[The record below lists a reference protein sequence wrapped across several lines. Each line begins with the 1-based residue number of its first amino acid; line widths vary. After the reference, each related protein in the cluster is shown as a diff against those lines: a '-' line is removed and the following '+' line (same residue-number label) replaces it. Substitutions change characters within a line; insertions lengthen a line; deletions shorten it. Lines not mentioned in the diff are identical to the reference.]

1 VSALRRRVTAGKHST
16 GTNGGDLTALWEGF
30 DGYLAARAPTEAH
43 KAEVRRY
50 RERVRETIAQEHR
63 LMGFFQSGSFRHGT
77 AVMPYSD
84 VDYIAR
90 IHYADRPG
98 SSNTILNNLRDLL
111 KRELWEAAVS
121 VRRPT
126 VTIEFRGLLPYYE
139 ITPAYLER
147 GTTDKDLVLLI
158 PAPGGG
164 WREAAP
170 QAHNKI
176 VADLDRRHG
185 GDVREVARLL
195 KAWKYE
201 HSVSISSFYLE
212 MRAAEYGKNH
222 DTVYALTAIRS
233 IVTTLVNQGLPAM
246 NDPARLVS
254 RISACSSESA
264 RTSAM
269 TDLRRFKK
277 EIDAACAAWLA
288 NKRYEMNEA
297 LQAIWGST
305 FPYCDT

>member
-1 VSALRRRVTAGKHST
+1 VTAGSSERQR
-16 GTNGGDLTALWEGF
+16 GDVVTALWEGF
-30 DGYLAARAPTEAH
+30 DRYLAARAPTEAH
-43 KAEVRRY
+43 KAEVRQY
-50 RERVRETIAQEHR
+50 RERIREIIAAQYR
-63 LMGFFQSGSFRHGT
+63 LMSFYQSGSFQHGT

-90 IHYADRPG
+90 IHYQDRPV

-111 KRELWEAAVS
+111 KRELWEATVS

-147 GTTDKDLVLLI
+147 GTTDEDRVALI
-158 PAPGGG
+158 PSPGGG

-170 QAHNKI
+170 KAHSKI
-176 VADLDRRHG
+176 VADVDRKHG
-185 GDVREVARLL
+185 GDVREMARLL

-201 HSVSISSFYLE
+201 NAVSVSSFYLE

-222 DTVYALTAIRS
+222 DTVYPFTAIRS

-254 RISACSSESA
+254 RVSACSSESA
-264 RTSAM
+264 RVSAM
-269 TDLRRFKK
+269 TDLRKFKRN
-277 EIDAACAAWLA
+277 IDGAHAAWLA
-288 NKRYEMNEA
+288 NERYDMNQA
-297 LQAIWGST
+297 LQAIWGSG

>member
-1 VSALRRRVTAGKHST
+1 M
-16 GTNGGDLTALWEGF
+16 TALWEGF
-30 DGYLAARAPTEAH
+30 DQYLARRAPTESH

-50 RERVRETIAQEHR
+50 RERVRETIASKHR
-63 LMGFFQSGSFRHGT
+63 LMGFFQSGSFQHGT

-90 IHYADRPG
+90 IHHQDRPG

-111 KRELWEAAVS
+111 KRELWEATVTVS
-121 VRRPT
+121 RPT
-126 VTIEFRGLLPYYE
+126 VTLNFPGLLPHYE
-139 ITPAYLER
+139 ITPAYLVR
-147 GTTDKDLVLLI
+147 GTTDENRVLLI
-158 PAPGGG
+158 PGPDGG

-176 VADLDRRHG
+176 VADLDRKHG
-185 GDVREVARLL
+185 GDVRETARLL
-195 KAWKYE
+195 KSWRYE

-212 MRAAEYGKNH
+212 MRAAQYGKNH
-222 DTVYALTAIRS
+222 DSVYPFTAIRS

-254 RISACSSESA
+254 PISACTSEWARSSTLA
-264 RTSAM
+264 
-269 TDLRRFKK
+269 DLRKFKK
-277 EIDAACAAWLA
+277 NIDAAYAAWLA
-288 NKRYEMNEA
+288 DQRYEMNHA
-297 LQAIWGST
+297 LQAIWGSD

>member
-1 VSALRRRVTAGKHST
+1 M
-16 GTNGGDLTALWEGF
+16 TALWEGF
-30 DGYLAARAPTEAH
+30 DRYLASRAPTDFH
-43 KAEVRRY
+43 RAEVRRY
-50 RERVRETIAQEHR
+50 RERVRGIIAERHS
-63 LMGFFQSGSFRHGT
+63 LMGFFQSGSFQHGT

-90 IHYADRPG
+90 IHFEDRPG

-111 KRELWEAAVS
+111 KGQLWEATVTVS
-121 VRRPT
+121 RPT
-126 VTIEFRGLLPYYE
+126 VTLNFPGLLPYYE

-147 GTTDKDLVLLI
+147 GTSDENRVLLI

-170 QAHNKI
+170 QAHTKF
-176 VADLDRRHG
+176 VADLDRKHG
-185 GDVREVARLL
+185 GDVRETARLL

-212 MRAAEYGKNH
+212 MRAAEYGKNN
-222 DTVYALTAIRS
+222 DSVYPLTAIRS
-233 IVTTLVNQGLPAM
+233 TVTTLVNQGLPAM

-264 RTSAM
+264 RASAM
-269 TDLRRFKK
+269 TDLRKFKK
-277 EIDAACAAWLA
+277 SIDAAYAAWLA
-288 NKRYEMNEA
+288 NERYDMNQA
-297 LQAIWGST
+297 LQAIWGSD